1 MGIPSL
7 ASLSHLCYNFIEALP
22 KRAGGFAPTLRRMGN
37 FFAPFSKRERGWML
51 MYVTYSDLF
60 AYTAVLVS
68 VAMFTVTLITSINK
82 KK

>member
-1 MGIPSL
+1 
-7 ASLSHLCYNFIEALP
+7 
-22 KRAGGFAPTLRRMGN
+22 
-37 FFAPFSKRERGWML
+37 

-68 VAMFTVTLITSINK
+68 VAMFTVTLITFINK

>member
-1 MGIPSL
+1 
-7 ASLSHLCYNFIEALP
+7 
-22 KRAGGFAPTLRRMGN
+22 
-37 FFAPFSKRERGWML
+37 